1 MNKKI
6 IAIIVIIIAIL
17 ILGFTFYTQNTVKI
31 GKAYFTVPDGYQV
44 VDEGNYVNLTSGK
57 NYMCLVKEAADENV
71 EKSIDKYTKNK
82 KNTNDT
88 LSFSKFSSGDVSI
101 TKSVSKKDPKV
112 FHYWF
117 VKDGK
122 TYEAFTW
129 SGNSNSD
136 NFLTTLIS
144 SMKPAI

>member
-31 GKAYFTVPDGYQV
+31 GNAYFTVPDGYQV
-44 VDEGNYVNLTSGK
+44 VDEGSYVNLTSGK
-57 NYMCLVKEAADENV
+57 NYMCLVKEVDDENV
-71 EKSIDKYTKNK
+71 EKSIDKYTKNNK
-82 KNTNDT
+82 KNNDT

-101 TKSVSKKDPKV
+101 TKSVSKKDSKV

-136 NFLTTLIS
+136 DFLTTLIS